1 MSETYIFLVYVDRFF
16 AIRAVMKGVQ
26 KCSCDANSMKILMR
40 EATFQKRVVVT
51 MTCNNAV
58 VDDKSN
64 AKIRIP
70 FPKKDHRFSQVIRFE
85 EFAEK
90 KKN

>member
-1 MSETYIFLVYVDRFF
+1 
-16 AIRAVMKGVQ
+16 
-26 KCSCDANSMKILMR
+26 MKILMR

-58 VDDKSN
+58 FDDKSN

-70 FPKKDHRFSQVIRFE
+70 FPKKGHRFSQVIRFK
-85 EFAEK
+85 AYYEK
-90 KKN
+90 SKDLINKGRKHVVPA